1 MKRAYTLLIAILLCM
16 ADAAAQAH
24 ESYRTSF
31 DSLYWVVETNLR
43 DRSFSIVRIYNTQ
56 NTKVYEVRL
65 QGEYIDISNPKHR
78 KKLDLMVRQ
87 FHERTASTKKET
99 KKNL

>member
-1 MKRAYTLLIAILLCM
+1 MKRAYTLIIAILLCM
-16 ADAAAQAH
+16 ADAVAQAP
-24 ESYRTSF
+24 ESYRTGM

-43 DRSFSIVRIYNTQ
+43 DRSFSIVRIYNTK

-78 KKLDLMVRQ
+78 KKLDLILRQ
-87 FHERTASTKKET
+87 IQERTASTKRERNKT
-99 KKNL
+99 L